1 MVRASLF
8 LTNLILAG
16 CLFGCQSIGV
26 GDPCRP
32 ESVPTNGTMLPG
44 FRDSEAYLE
53 TSSVQCRTRVCIVN
67 RINGDPNVVCDG
79 SSTQPANC
87 VNAADIEARVYCT
100 CRCDGPPGTAEF
112 CECPEGFVCDPVIKS
127 GGAGIQGSYC
137 VRAGTETG
145 GEG

>member
-8 LTNLILAG
+8 LTNLIAG
-16 CLFGCQSIGV
+16 CLFGSN
-26 GDPCRP
+26 P
-32 ESVPTNGTMLPG
+32 SAWGTPAAGKRANQRHDVSG

-53 TSSVQCRTRVCIVN
+53 TSSVPCRTRVCIVN
-67 RINGDPNVVCDG
+67 RVNGDPNVVCDG

-127 GGAGIQGSYC
+127 GGAGIQGRCC

-145 GEG
+145 GKG